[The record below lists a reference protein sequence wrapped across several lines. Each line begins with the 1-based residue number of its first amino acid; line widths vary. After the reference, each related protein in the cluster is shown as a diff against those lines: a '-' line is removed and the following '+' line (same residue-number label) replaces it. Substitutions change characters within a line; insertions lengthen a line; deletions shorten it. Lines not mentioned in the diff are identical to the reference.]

1 MHSAE
6 KEKHKV
12 TRYIVEKYGTMVCRG
27 LGPLG
32 LGPPGETSSF
42 GNSQQLTPVLFANCV
57 IIGLSAALAGYDHG
71 AASGALQNLV
81 HLKGD
86 TVPRRV
92 MNIGISMDLRIS

>member
-12 TRYIVEKYGTMVCRG
+12 TRYIVEKYGTMVCR
-27 LGPLG
+27 G

-92 MNIGISMDLRIS
+92 MSIGISMDLRIS